1 MADEAKLAEIER
13 QLARMDESSVE
24 LRRSIEGLT
33 VPLDA
38 LAVIQQEQRDIK
50 LAAESAASKAD
61 AVEVRAATRARQVR
75 RALVAGAVVL
85 VLLAGSLAG
94 SYYLIV
100 QQGRKLCPM
109 VSILI
114 PKPGDPPPRDERA
127 ARIRSDAAQT
137 WRDLHCNS

>member
-1 MADEAKLAEIER
+1 MADDAKLAEIEA
-13 QLARMDESSVE
+13 QLARMDASTVE
-24 LRRSIEGLT
+24 LRRSIQGLT
-33 VPLDA
+33 VPLET
-38 LAVIQQEQRDIK
+38 LADIQQEQRDIK
-50 LAAESAASKAD
+50 LAAETAASKAD
-61 AVEVRAATRARQVR
+61 AIEGRAIERARVVR
-75 RALVAGAVVL
+75 RALVAGAVAL
-85 VLLAGSLAG
+85 LLLAGSLAG

-137 WRDLHCNS
+137 WRDLHCS